1 MEKKE
6 VDLEVVEINQ
16 NKSIMKTKQTKHNSF
31 LSFSF
36 SKGFTSPNVPIATF
50 YQGDKELNFII
61 DTGSD
66 DNVINREALKDLK
79 YEKLDHAGTLA
90 GVGGVFE
97 VEACSISFQHEG
109 ENFTAKF
116 LISDHLQA
124 AFDDI
129 RKAHAIPLHGMLG
142 SRFLMS
148 NNIVLDFNN
157 LMAYNKGK

>member
-1 MEKKE
+1 MKK
-6 VDLEVVEINQ
+6 N
-16 NKSIMKTKQTKHNSF
+16 NSF

-36 SKGFTSPNVPIATF
+36 SKGFTSPNLPIATF

-66 DNVINREALKDLK
+66 DNVINKEALKDIK
-79 YEKLDHAGTLA
+79 HEMTEHKGTLA

-97 VEACSISFQHEG
+97 VEACNISFQLNG
-109 ENFTAKF
+109 ENFSAKF
-116 LISDHLQA
+116 IVADHLKD

-142 SRFLMS
+142 SKFLME
-148 NNIVLDFNN
+148 NHIVLDFTN
-157 LMAYNKGK
+157 LTAYNKGK